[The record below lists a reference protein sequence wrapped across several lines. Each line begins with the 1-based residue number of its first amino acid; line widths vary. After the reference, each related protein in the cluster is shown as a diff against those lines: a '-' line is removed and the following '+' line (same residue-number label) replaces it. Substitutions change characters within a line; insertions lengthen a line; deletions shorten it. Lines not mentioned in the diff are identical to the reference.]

1 MIRKNLEKRRNV
13 FSPFSTEAG
22 IQAVSMVTMLKRWL
36 SCTQKLAQVI
46 NYNFT
51 HFLSDLFIPDQ
62 IERECTSIDIYI

>member
-1 MIRKNLEKRRNV
+1 
-13 FSPFSTEAG
+13 
-22 IQAVSMVTMLKRWL
+22 MVTMLKRWL

-51 HFLSDLFIPDQ
+51 HFFIDLFIPDQ